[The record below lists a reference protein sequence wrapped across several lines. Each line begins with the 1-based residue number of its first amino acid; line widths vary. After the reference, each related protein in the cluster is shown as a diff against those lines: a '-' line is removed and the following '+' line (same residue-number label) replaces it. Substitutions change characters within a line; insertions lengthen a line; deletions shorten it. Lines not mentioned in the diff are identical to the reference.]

1 MLKNK
6 HRFTKLFLNKVDW
19 IWGSW

>member
-1 MLKNK
+1 MYENK